1 MECRSKRTNE
11 LTRQMSNSGTEQLT
25 RNRSTSI
32 HNRKSVYQK
41 SLQADA
47 YDDIFLSD
55 NSTEEED
62 NNNDIS
68 FIS

>member
-1 MECRSKRTNE
+1 
-11 LTRQMSNSGTEQLT
+11 MSNSGAEQLT

-32 HNRKSVYQK
+32 HNRKNVYPNQK

-47 YDDIFLSD
+47 YDDIFLTD
-55 NSTEEED
+55 ESTEEED